1 MFTFLCLFNF
11 TDKSKFEVT
20 FLLRGANT
28 LAKCSG
34 DYVVQY
40 FDHWIENNDCLYIQM
55 ELCSDN
61 LKNIIQQ
68 KQEFFRKEKSDPFE
82 AIEYFISCQL
92 FEEVV
97 KGVKYLHESNI
108 MHRDL
113 KPDNILVLIQTDNN
127 ILVKLCDFDLAKFA
141 GPTAESHSKN
151 IGCFKYMA
159 PEVKRGN
166 RYNFKCDIF
175 SLGEIAMELF
185 YSDIS

>member
-1 MFTFLCLFNF
+1 MHI
-11 TDKSKFEVT
+11 DKLDYEKN

-68 KQEFFRKEKSDPFE
+68 KQQFFRKEKSDPFE
-82 AIEYFISCQL
+82 AIEYFISCQF
-92 FEEVV
+92 FEEIVE
-97 KGVKYLHESNI
+97 GVKYLHDSNI

-113 KPDNILVLIQTDNN
+113 KPEHILVLEKPINHRFLK
-127 ILVKLCDFDLAKFA
+127 ICGFSLAKFA
-141 GPTAESHSKN
+141 GPQYESHTSN
-151 IGCFKYMA
+151 MGTCRYMA
-159 PEVKRGN
+159 PEVMRGN
-166 RYNFKCDIF
+166 KYNFKCDIYN
-175 SLGEIAMELF
+175 LGEIAMELF
-185 YSDIS
+185 EFHLFE

>member
-1 MFTFLCLFNF
+1 M
-11 TDKSKFEVT
+11 SKYEIT
-20 FLLRGANT
+20 FLLRGAKT

-61 LKNIIQQ
+61 LKNIIRQ
-68 KQEFFRKEKSDPFE
+68 KQQFFRKEKSDPFE

-97 KGVKYLHESNI
+97 ECVKYLHDSSI

-113 KPDNILVLIQTDNN
+113 RPENILVIKNSNN
-127 ILVKLCDFDLAKFA
+127 NRFIKLCDFDLAKFA
-141 GPTAESHSKN
+141 GVTAESHSKN
-151 IGCFKYMA
+151 IGCYKYMA

-166 RYNFKCDIF
+166 RYNLKCDIF
-175 SLGEIAMELF
+175 SLGEAAIELF
-185 YSDIS
+185 EFDMYK

>member
-1 MFTFLCLFNF
+1 M
-11 TDKSKFEVT
+11 
-20 FLLRGANT
+20 RGTNT

-97 KGVKYLHESNI
+97 ECVKYLHESNI

-113 KPDNILVLIQTDNN
+113 KPDNILVLKNSVN
-127 ILVKLCDFDLAKFA
+127 HRFVKLCDFDLAKFS
-141 GPTAESHSKN
+141 GLTAASHTN
-151 IGCFKYMA
+151 VGTCKYMA
-159 PEVKRGN
+159 PEVKRGK
-166 RYNFKCDIF
+166 RYNSKCDIY
-175 SLGEIAMELF
+175 SLGEITIELF
-185 YSDIS
+185 HFDIYE